1 MAGRRDPSH
10 AHASSIDVRGRKQIS
25 FNNVSHEMEQHVPNF
40 ANKLLTD
47 Q

>member
-1 MAGRRDPSH
+1 MDGRRDPSH
-10 AHASSIDVRGRKQIS
+10 ALAGGTDVRGREQIS

-40 ANKLLTD
+40 ANKLLTN